1 MKRYLNAVESFT
13 PTDQF
18 AMTSK
23 VVEDFL
29 ADKEKVAAI
38 KNLLQQKFDSL
49 DSWVNKKLNT
59 MVGGAI

>member
-23 VVEDFL
+23 GLKKVEDFL
-29 ADKEKVAAI
+29 AYKEKVAAI
-38 KNLLQQKFDSL
+38 NNLLQQKFDRQP
-49 DSWVNKKLNT
+49 
-59 MVGGAI
+59 